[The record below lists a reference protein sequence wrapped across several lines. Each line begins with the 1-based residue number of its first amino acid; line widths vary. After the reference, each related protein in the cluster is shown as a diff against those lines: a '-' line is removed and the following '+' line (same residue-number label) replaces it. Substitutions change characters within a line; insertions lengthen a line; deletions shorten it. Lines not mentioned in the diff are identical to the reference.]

1 MTSPNGLVLD
11 SWAILAYVQAEPAG
25 TRVKSLLIDAAE
37 IERALWMS
45 SINLGEVWYLL
56 ARRNSADYASEKLSA
71 LAQIGIQ
78 RVDVD
83 WPMVLQ
89 AAEYKSR
96 HNISYADAFAAA
108 LAKRQNAEFV
118 TGDREFRA
126 LEGEIKIHWL

>member
-11 SWAILAYVQAEPAG
+11 SWAVLAYIQAEPAG
-25 TRVKSLLIDAAE
+25 TRVKSLLIEAAE
-37 IERALWMS
+37 AGSSLWMS

-56 ARRNSADYASEKLSA
+56 ARRNSPDYASEQLSE

-78 RVDVD
+78 RLDID

-96 HNISYADAFAAA
+96 HKISYADVFAAA
-108 LAKRQNAEFV
+108 LAKRQDAELV

>member
-1 MTSPNGLVLD
+1 MTSANGLVLD

-37 IERALWMS
+37 IERTLWMS
-45 SINLGEVWYLL
+45 SINLGEIWYLL
-56 ARRNSADYASEKLSA
+56 ARRNSADYATEQLSA

-96 HNISYADAFAAA
+96 HKISYADAFAAA
-108 LAKRQNAEFV
+108 LAKRQDAELV